1 MTTIIYDAAKDKANL
16 FYISK
21 YSELFQKLKGCVFET
36 NFNCTFFGRQLG
48 LIQVIQDTNEID
60 VAMLMNKTITD

>member
-1 MTTIIYDAAKDKANL
+1 MTTIIYDTAKNKAYL

-48 LIQVIQDTNEID
+48 LIQVIQDTNQID
-60 VAMLMNKTITD
+60 LLMLMNKIIID

>member
-1 MTTIIYDAAKDKANL
+1 MTTIIYDTAKNKAYL

-48 LIQVIQDTNEID
+48 LIQVIQDTNEINLP
-60 VAMLMNKTITD
+60 MLMNKIIID

>member
-1 MTTIIYDAAKDKANL
+1 MTTIIYDTAKNKAYL

-48 LIQVIQDTNEID
+48 LLQVIQDTNEID
-60 VAMLMNKTITD
+60 LLMLMNKIIID

>member
-1 MTTIIYDAAKDKANL
+1 MTTIIYDTAKNKAYL

-21 YSELFQKLKGCVFET
+21 YSELFQKLKECVFET
-36 NFNCTFFGRQLG
+36 NFNCTFLGRQLG

-60 VAMLMNKTITD
+60 LLMLMNKIIID

>member
-1 MTTIIYDAAKDKANL
+1 MATIIYDTAKNKAYL

-60 VAMLMNKTITD
+60 LLMLMNKIIID